1 MFEWSDARQFLAVQ
15 RNGSLTAAARE
26 LKVNQST
33 VSRRI
38 AVLEAMLGARLF
50 DRTPDGLT
58 LTPVGERVYEAARR
72 MEEAALAVERTAS
85 GEDAKVEGPVRLAT
99 SEAFAVGF
107 LFDHLAELRQRYPSL
122 TVEVSVGQP
131 SVDLARREADVA
143 LRFRPRGTAPA
154 QPNLVARRL
163 GGMAFAAFASRA
175 YLAKRGAPRRANNL
189 AGHDVVAYDE
199 DLPPIPGS
207 AWLRDASQGV
217 AGVTRCTS
225 VLALAAA
232 ARGGLGVT
240 VVPCFLGLRRPALV
254 RLAPPST
261 VDFADIWLVVHPDL
275 RGNARVRAVMD
286 WLAEAVAREKGVLEG
301 DIGGES
307 VTPRTNRP

>member
-15 RNGSLTAAARE
+15 RQRSLTAAARE

-38 AVLEAMLGARLF
+38 AVLEESLGARLF
-50 DRTPDGLT
+50 DRTPDGLV
-58 LTPVGERVYEAARR
+58 LTAVGERVYEAARR

-107 LFDHLAELRQRYPSL
+107 LFDHLAELRQRHPGL
-122 TVEVSVGQP
+122 VVEVSVGQP
-131 SVDLARREADVA
+131 SVDLSRREADLA
-143 LRFRPRGTAPA
+143 LRFRPRGSAPA
-154 QPNLVARRL
+154 QPNLIARRL

-175 YLAKRGAPRRANNL
+175 YLGRRGTPRRAEDL
-189 AGHDVVAYDE
+189 VGHDIVAYDE
-199 DLPPIPGS
+199 DLPPIPG
-207 AWLRDASQGV
+207 ATWLREASEG
-217 AGVTRCTS
+217 ASAVTRCTS

-232 ARGGLGVT
+232 ARGALGVT
-240 VVPCFLGLRRPALV
+240 VVPCFLGLRPPALV
-254 RLAPPST
+254 HLAPPPT

-275 RGNARVRAVMD
+275 RGNARVRAVME
-286 WLAEAVAREKGVLEG
+286 WLAEVVARERAVLEG
-301 DIGGES
+301 IEE
-307 VTPRTNRP
+307 PRRR